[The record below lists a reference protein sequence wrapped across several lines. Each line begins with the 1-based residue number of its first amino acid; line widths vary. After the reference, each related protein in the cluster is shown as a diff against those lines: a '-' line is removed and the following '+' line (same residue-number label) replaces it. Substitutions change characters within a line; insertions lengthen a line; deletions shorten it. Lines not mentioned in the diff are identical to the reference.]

1 MSGAATIAAVAA
13 VAGTAYS
20 VYSGERAA
28 AAQEKAMKQQ
38 QQAQQQALEQSKK
51 QAAVQDQEINRANAK
66 SPDSMSVLSRAQQD
80 AQSGGGGTMLTGP
93 TGVDPSLLSLGK
105 STLLGG

>member
-1 MSGAATIAAVAA
+1 MSGPLTAAVIAS
-13 VAGTAYS
+13 TAYT

-38 QQAQQQALEQSKK
+38 QIAQDEARANAKK
-51 QAAVQDQEINRANAK
+51 QADVQDQEINRANAK
-66 SPDSMSVLSRAQQD
+66 SPDAQRVLADAQQG
-80 AQSGGGGTMLTGP
+80 AQGGASGTMLTGP
-93 TGVDPSLLSLGK
+93 TGVDPNLLSLGK

>member
-1 MSGAATIAAVAA
+1 MSGVLTAAV
-13 VAGTAYS
+13 VASTAYS

-38 QQAQQQALEQSKK
+38 QVAQTEAKTAAQK
-51 QAAVQDQEINRANAK
+51 QATIQEQEINRANAK
-66 SPDSMSVLSRAQQD
+66 SPDSSSVLARAQQD

-93 TGVDPSLLSLGK
+93 TGVDPNSLALGK
-105 STLLGG
+105 NTLLGG